1 MGELRFDYHKAM
13 TEGHSFNE
21 LVAERL
27 RSEGIGCTVPE
38 LELVS
43 SRAEIQR
50 MTESEKDII
59 LDNGLILEVKSRNL
73 GFSEDPSLFWQKD
86 IYVDT
91 VSGYEAKLVKPYAY
105 VMVSQKSGNMIVVHG
120 KTKDKWFKKTVTDPY
135 RKVTDSF
142 YKIEKAHITSWSSLI
157 MDIKEH
163 DGTLQ
168 LSDNH

>member
-1 MGELRFDYHKAM
+1 MEQLGFDYHQAM

-21 LVAERL
+21 MVAQRL

-43 SRAEIQR
+43 SREEIRR
-50 MTESEKDII
+50 MTENEKDII

-73 GFSEDPSLFWQKD
+73 GFSEDPTLFWQKD

-91 VSGYEAKLVKPYAY
+91 VSGYEAKNIKPYAY
-105 VMVSQKSGNMIVVHG
+105 IMVSQKSGNMIVVHG
-120 KTKDKWFKKTVTDPY
+120 KSKEKWFTKTVTDPY
-135 RKVTDSF
+135 RHVTDKF
-142 YKIEKAHITSWSSLI
+142 YKIDKAHITSWSSLI
-157 MDIKEH
+157 TDIKEH

-168 LSDNH
+168 LSGGN